1 MDDAPSQDSPA
12 DRALSPRERHRVAED
27 AAPRAVIVHEIIR
40 AEGEIELS
48 RPIWALVWSGLAAG
62 LSMGFSMV
70 AQGLIQ
76 AALPDE
82 PWRPLL
88 ASFGYGMGF
97 LIVVLG
103 RQQLFTE
110 STLTAVIPLLYR
122 RDLPTLRRVAELW
135 GVVLAANLV
144 GTLVFA
150 LVVATSGVFGEPAG
164 RAFVELGRATLEASF
179 GVTFVKAIF
188 AGWLIALMVW
198 LLPVAGVARV
208 WIILLLTYLVALGRL
223 AHVIA
228 GSSEAAFAVL
238 SGAAPWH
245 AYVLRF
251 LLPTLMGNIVG
262 GVSLVALLN
271 HAQVAPELEATADD
285 EAETTRPLTE

>member
-1 MDDAPSQDSPA
+1 MHDDPPQESPA
-12 DRALSPRERHRVAED
+12 DQALSPRERHRVAEE
-27 AAPRAVIVHEIIR
+27 AAPRAAIVHEIIR
-40 AEGEIELS
+40 AEGEAELS
-48 RPIWALVWSGLAAG
+48 RPLWALVWSGLAAG

-70 AQGLIQ
+70 AQGLIE

-82 PWRPLL
+82 PWRPLVSSL
-88 ASFGYGMGF
+88 GYGMGF

-110 STLTAVIPLLYR
+110 STLTAVLPLLYR
-122 RDLPTLRRVAELW
+122 RDFPTLRRVAELW

-144 GTLVFA
+144 GTLIFA
-150 LVVATSGVFGEPAG
+150 LVVATSGVFGEPAS
-164 RAFVELGRATLEASF
+164 RAFVELGLGTMEADF

-208 WIILLLTYLVALGRL
+208 WIILLLTYLVALGHL

-228 GSSEAAFAVL
+228 GSSEAGFAVL

-245 AYVLRF
+245 AYFLRF
-251 LLPTLMGNIVG
+251 LLPTLLGNIVG

-271 HAQVAPELEATADD
+271 HAQVAPELKATA
-285 EAETTRPLTE
+285 EEGETTRPIVE